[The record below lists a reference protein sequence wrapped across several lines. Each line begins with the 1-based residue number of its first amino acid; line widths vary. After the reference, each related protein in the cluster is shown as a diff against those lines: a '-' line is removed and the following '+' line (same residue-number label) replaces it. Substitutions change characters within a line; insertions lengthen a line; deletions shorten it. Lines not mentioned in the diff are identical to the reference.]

1 MADNNNNNNN
11 NNNQTPVAAE
21 ASQPPQAQ
29 EQDINPWSVGGA
41 QDAEGNVA
49 AINYDAIVE

>member
-1 MADNNNNNNN
+1 MADNNNNNN